1 MNTITVGRNPIAV
14 AISPNGNFAYVTNSK
29 SDNVS
34 VIDTTT
40 NTIVNTITVG
50 DFPQGIAITPNGTLA
65 YVANQGQSAFS
76 NTISVI
82 NLTNNTLVDTI
93 TVGTGPSYVAITP
106 DGNYAYVTNVF
117 TNNVSVI
124 NTNTN
129 TVVNTIPVGNCP
141 FDIAI
146 TPDGRFA
153 YVTNSCTN
161 DISIIDINTNTVVNT
176 IPNIPLPLGIAIANV
191 DFPCP
196 TPLNRMCIE
205 TTRIFD
211 SNKFEE
217 ELKETFKLPPLYN
230 TEHIQCDVGETR
242 CNILNITTINKQTNL
257 VNVKLQIK
265 VIINFTSNYPDC
277 YLFKKVVC
285 FYKNVNLIKPEG
297 ADVYCSINNVT
308 CSCMQPSN
316 YSIGCHN
323 KNLCCTI
330 KVTATVKSQK
340 LVQIEVPVLRSCE
353 PN

>member
-1 MNTITVGRNPIAV
+1 M
-14 AISPNGNFAYVTNSK
+14 
-29 SDNVS
+29 
-34 VIDTTT
+34 
-40 NTIVNTITVG
+40 
-50 DFPQGIAITPNGTLA
+50 
-65 YVANQGQSAFS
+65 
-76 NTISVI
+76 
-82 NLTNNTLVDTI
+82 VDTI
-93 TVGTGPSYVAITP
+93 TVGTGPSYIAITP

-129 TVVNTIPVGNCP
+129 TVINTIPVGNCP

-146 TPDGRFA
+146 TPDGSFA

-230 TEHIQCDVGETR
+230 TEHIQCDVAETR

-297 ADVYCSINNVT
+297 ADVCCSINNVT

-330 KVTATVKSQK
+330 KVTATVKSQQ

>member
-1 MNTITVGRNPIAV
+1 MSI
-14 AISPNGNFAYVTNSK
+14 FAYVAN
-29 SDNVS
+29 DNNKIS
-34 VIDTTT
+34 VIDTST
-40 NTIVNTITVG
+40 NTVISTIPILSPSDITK
-50 DFPQGIAITPNGTLA
+50 FIAL
-65 YVANQGQSAFS
+65 
-76 NTISVI
+76 
-82 NLTNNTLVDTI
+82 
-93 TVGTGPSYVAITP
+93 TP
-106 DGNYAYVTNVF
+106 DG
-117 TNNVSVI
+117 S
-124 NTNTN
+124 
-129 TVVNTIPVGNCP
+129 
-141 FDIAI
+141 
-146 TPDGRFA
+146 FA

-211 SNKFEE
+211 SSKFEE
-217 ELKETFKLPPLYN
+217 EIKETFKLPPLYN
-230 TEHIQCDVGETR
+230 TEHIQCDVAETR

-265 VIINFTSNYPDC
+265 VIINFTSNYPNC

-297 ADVYCSINNVT
+297 ADVCCSINNVT

-316 YSIGCHN
+316 YSIGCNN
-323 KNLCCTI
+323 KNLCCII